1 MRPRQQIVIILLAL
15 ALIVALFG
23 ALNTVAAQQSAPT
36 ATLPPATAAPTVAPP
51 TSTAAPPSPTPA
63 PPTQTA
69 TPPLTPT
76 VAPAPEPTLTVP
88 QALDRIISG
97 EKPVET
103 FVTLLAQ
110 RPPLLIAG
118 LFALAL
124 LTGGTVAAVKPWRER
139 FFRWLDRRTGGQRVD
154 LQAEVQREKQKKEI
168 KDEWEAKQFQAALP
182 TGIAR
187 YLEWLQAEYGSTQ
200 PLGIATEQVQLGLE
214 SVHVPLRV
222 VERGAIEVYHRRM
235 RGEDQDRSERTLS
248 DMENRSSYVFE
259 LLSEPDLLAARQA
272 PPSDQR
278 RQPVNRRMSTDDE
291 PPSPVTTTRLL
302 LLGDAGSGKTMT
314 LRYAALRLAEAYR
327 RRDASLLADANAG
340 LRLHLRQA
348 PLPVY
353 VRLTLFAATLPT
365 DLQELPA
372 PERERYVGA
381 PPRLFLEWLD
391 REAARHCEMPEGALS
406 SLIRKNDGGVLLLLD
421 GLDEAGDDQRRA
433 YLAQLIDN
441 LARQYPNLRYVV
453 ASRTAGYRGSVYLP
467 DFLER
472 HLSPLN
478 RDEAQA
484 LLRKWFDAVYARLAA
499 IGRRRQDAAADQAAQ
514 LWSAIERN
522 DRLFEMATNP
532 LLLTVMALLQFNSVK
547 LPDQRA
553 KLYEKLIELLLDL
566 WRKQNVASD
575 TLVMSVAQL
584 ATEQRRLEAL
594 ALNMQQQPRQVRE
607 VTLKQAQD
615 WLSPLYV
622 ERLKIDREAADERVR
637 DLLHRLAVDSGI
649 IQRREDM
656 YSFSH
661 YTFQEYLAARALD
674 SLDNRD
680 GAPDSVAFLLER
692 SGDARWRETLL
703 LAAGYWSNGQQVR
716 KTERLL
722 RGLLDMDKPE
732 KLLLAA
738 AALADV
744 GVVEELTALHDETTA
759 RLRAL
764 AALTDDW
771 RTAAHPDPALRN
783 RAATMLDRLDADTDR
798 PGLDLT
804 RDDYWATRIEPGTF
818 SMGDERDKF
827 DYTIRRPYALARFPV
842 TNRQYLL
849 FVEALAGRGAP
860 EAVAAANRLKKLM
873 QQHRQTPEDFRPRSW
888 PGARYRAGEGNH
900 PVTGVTW
907 YAATSFAWWA
917 DAWLRALGVLTEG
930 EEVRLPTEAEWE
942 RAAAYPVALA
952 GNNPRAGR
960 REYPWGEWDDPHPG
974 AARHPSPA
982 RGRGAGGEGVPGIQ
996 ANIDESEIGGTSVV
1010 GIFPHGA
1017 AACGAEELA
1026 GNVWEWCSTPMLN
1039 YPFKGEVTAESLYTE
1054 NKRAIRSYVLRG
1066 GSWYSS
1072 RDIARCAYRDH
1083 NNPDL
1088 DRDSYG
1094 FRLARLFS
1102 LPSS

>member
-1 MRPRQQIVIILLAL
+1 MRTRQQIVILLLAL

-139 FFRWLDRRTGGQRVD
+139 FFRWLDRRIGGQRVD
-154 LQAEVQREKQKKEI
+154 LQAEVQRQKQKEEI
-168 KDEWEAKQFQAALP
+168 EDELEAKRLQAALP

-235 RGEDQDRSERTLS
+235 RGEDQDGSERTLS
-248 DMENRSSYVFE
+248 DMENSSGYVFE

-421 GLDEAGDDQRRA
+421 GLDEAGDDQRRV
-433 YLAQLIDN
+433 YLAQLINN
-441 LARQYPNLRYVV
+441 LACQYPNLRYVV
-453 ASRTAGYRGSVYLP
+453 ASRTAGYRGGVYLP

-478 RDEAQA
+478 QDEAQA

-680 GAPDSVAFLLER
+680 GAQDSVAFLLER

-722 RGLLDMDKPE
+722 RGLLDMDEPE

-783 RAATMLDRLDADTDR
+783 RAATMLDRLDADGER
-798 PGLDLT
+798 PGLDLAQEN
-804 RDDYWATRIEPGTF
+804 YWATRIEPGTF
-818 SMGDERDKF
+818 SMGDDHGPYRSEKPQF

-873 QQHRQTPEDFRPRSW
+873 QQHRQTPEDFRPRYW

-900 PVTGVTW
+900 PVVGVTW
-907 YAATSFAWWA
+907 YAATAFAWWA
-917 DAWLRALGVLTEG
+917 DAWLHALGALTEG

-960 REYPWGEWDDPHPG
+960 REYPWGAELT
-974 AARHPSPA
+974 ATT
-982 RGRGAGGEGVPGIQ
+982 GGSITASIQ
-996 ANIDESEIGGTSVV
+996 ANTSESQIKSTSVV

-1017 AACGAEELA
+1017 AACGAEELS
-1026 GNVWEWCSTPMLN
+1026 GNVWEWCSTPKLD
-1039 YPFKGEVTAESLYTE
+1039 YPFKGEVSAESIYTE
-1054 NKRAIRSYVLRG
+1054 NKRASSSYVLRG
-1066 GSWYSS
+1066 GSWNIARGS
-1072 RDIARCAYRDH
+1072 ARCAGRSDDD
-1083 NNPDL
+1083 PVSDTG
-1088 DRDSYG
+1088 DSG